1 MTEDREAENQQFE
14 QVLSRLDALLKRKH
28 ADLPKTPPIAA
39 PDQPKFAI
47 LPLSPTE
54 TSENLALE
62 PSGNMDDQES
72 PAPAE
77 GFIPVLTEVFEGI
90 LPQKKASDT
99 SYSEATDA
107 LIEALLPAILDIVDR
122 VTQEES
128 LKMQQALSSRLR
140 TEMAMA
146 LRQRLLMED

>member
-28 ADLPKTPPIAA
+28 AELPKTPAT
-39 PDQPKFAI
+39 PDPPTFVI
-47 LPLSPTE
+47 LPSPPTE
-54 TSENLALE
+54 TAEKLAHE
-62 PSGNMDDQES
+62 ASGNMDEQES
-72 PAPAE
+72 GLPAE
-77 GFIPVLTEVFEGI
+77 SFIPVLTEVYEGI
-90 LPQKKASDT
+90 LPPKKASDT

-107 LIEALLPAILDIVDR
+107 LIEALLPAILDIIDR